1 MFLRITQKISK
12 KDMVR
17 LSTAKK
23 KMDGLLGV
31 MTGEFLAE
39 GLNFPIEKKPL
50 NGAFPCEILTKK
62 RIGFEPSPKCYP
74 YLNYEQEVAF
84 ERSLNARGDESQK
97 EVTFALKI
105 NTACKNKGKTDV
117 LLEVEGKRNIEISF
131 WFGSA
136 RSLYESK
143 KNMFN
148 FIAYF
153 YNRELLYA
161 RISEILK
168 ENKEEILE
176 LTNKTFFKDLVC
188 LFSVKNMGK
197 VKNFTFE
204 KNFRQKQ
211 IFSEE
216 QIEKVAKRT
225 KLGNFESKDRDINII
240 ELSLAKE
247 EILNVDFS
255 FPAPVTMLEMMGRTS
270 RYSTAPEEAL
280 KAAFF
285 EKFIKENLNLWL
297 KNYIALTNFGIAL
310 YKKLKTKILINSI

>member
-12 KDMVR
+12 KDMAR
-17 LSTAKK
+17 ISKAKK
-23 KMDGLLGV
+23 SMDGLLGV

-84 ERSLNARGDESQK
+84 GRSLNTGGDESQK

-117 LLEVEGKRNIEISF
+117 LLEIEGKRNIEISF

-143 KNMFN
+143 KNMFD

-188 LFSVKNMGK
+188 LFAAKPGNN
-197 VKNFTFE
+197 VKNFTLD

-216 QIEKVAKRT
+216 QIGKTARKT
-225 KLGNFESKDRDINII
+225 KLGNFESKSKDVDII
-240 ELSLAKE
+240 ELSLTAE
-247 EILNVDFS
+247 NSLNVDFS
-255 FPAPVTMLEMMGRTS
+255 FPEQVTILEMMGGASKYLTV
-270 RYSTAPEEAL
+270 PEEAL
-280 KAAFF
+280 GDAFF

-297 KNYIALTNFGIAL
+297 KNYIALTNFGVAL